1 MDVAIRNCCS
11 SRVKT
16 ASSTCLPYSN
26 TLIRKLF
33 RAHCTQ
39 SNEIV
44 INSIVVAV
52 CYEMFYVYIYDTNTF
67 SIALFVGS
75 PNIVYLLYRSGKE
88 REHVCMPIN

>member
-1 MDVAIRNCCS
+1 MTYGFERNIS
-11 SRVKT
+11 LLLQFHNFGSIKT
-16 ASSTCLPYSN
+16 ASLMCLPYSN

-52 CYEMFYVYIYDTNTF
+52 CYEMFYVYI
-67 SIALFVGS
+67 
-75 PNIVYLLYRSGKE
+75 
-88 REHVCMPIN
+88 